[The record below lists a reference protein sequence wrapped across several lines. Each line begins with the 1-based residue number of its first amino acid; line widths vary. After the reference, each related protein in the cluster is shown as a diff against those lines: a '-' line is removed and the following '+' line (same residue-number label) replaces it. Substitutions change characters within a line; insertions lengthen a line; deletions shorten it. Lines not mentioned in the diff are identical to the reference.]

1 MGSFLWMSSGRGLN
15 ESLLIV
21 PTTPAAA
28 ATSSHLRPPPPR
40 PTTRP
45 HRLAQGSE
53 RTSSSGP
60 GETLGPRR
68 PSGRAGRA
76 GPREPR
82 GMPRSGG
89 WRGGEEAGELGLGF
103 WAGNRALRVW
113 KEMEAREEDARRKT
127 EAGRRAEGRDW
138 EPGRARGGSWVRVR
152 IRMGVDGMCTYTYL
166 HLYFRTI
173 LVVGLYIF
181 IRRNFLKIT
190 WPANVAIVDQ
200 FGHLYFCWPGQ

>member
-1 MGSFLWMSSGRGLN
+1 MKLKLKQQDQNTSPSGALFAPDAVSSAPECRSSTPALAEESGATPGSSSSNSRTDLRMGSFLWMSSGRGLN

-89 WRGGEEAGELGLGF
+89 
-103 WAGNRALRVW
+103 
-113 KEMEAREEDARRKT
+113 
-127 EAGRRAEGRDW
+127 
-138 EPGRARGGSWVRVR
+138 
-152 IRMGVDGMCTYTYL
+152 
-166 HLYFRTI
+166 
-173 LVVGLYIF
+173 
-181 IRRNFLKIT
+181 
-190 WPANVAIVDQ
+190 
-200 FGHLYFCWPGQ
+200 